1 MEPSTDRV
9 SVVVSPPR
17 IDLTLFESFDEEVER
32 TVDEILSDP
41 SVDSHFD
48 DYSHEGGA
56 GGMVDGT
63 HDNGVVAP
71 SEEQRA
77 MKRSKKRLQ
86 HRSPYFATE
95 KDVTR
100 GPVARRNITRMSS
113 AEAEGEEQEVERKS
127 EEEEEEEEEE
137 VQRPSRRNK
146 DKHQPERSPSCHI
159 TEVRKV
165 SAQQSKPET
174 HPPANADEDDDDY
187 VLETLEKTQRDR
199 LVSFITSH
207 SFVTN
212 PKYRAKR
219 KKWRRFV
226 SDLRKEAGLVKV
238 DKPTIRRL
246 ENYVKGLCRDMQKTA
261 MTEKRVS
268 IDRDD
273 EGEKSS
279 KRPKEKRRRE
289 DDQPREKAKKEELRK
304 DAEQDDHPR
313 KKAKKEES
321 RKNAEQE
328 DRPREKSKKEEP
340 GKNAEQDD
348 DSRKKAKKEESRKM
362 AKKSKKSSSS
372 TPATAAEIQNKPEP
386 EIINLDSD
394 EEPAVAPASSSSRS
408 PDINVG
414 YRPIVRRAVSRQPT
428 SESTYGD
435 VDEEP
440 EEHSKNAGSVVNDNP
455 PEAAAPATFQIYE
468 ASNEENTTSPTCGS
482 TRSSRRSTS
491 LASHSYRKEE
501 ERERRRT
508 RRRNKR
514 QKSTK
519 SKRYRD
525 SLTSQQFENK
535 GRQTPDV
542 SPEPQPLFRTPEKQ
556 LNRTALRPD
565 PDTPVMEDPY
575 WDMDF

>member
-9 SVVVSPPR
+9 SVVVPPPR

-41 SVDSHFD
+41 SVESNFD
-48 DYSHEGGA
+48 DYSHEGSA

-63 HDNGVVAP
+63 HDDGLAAAAP
-71 SEEQRA
+71 EERP
-77 MKRSKKRLQ
+77 MKRSKKRTQ

-95 KDVTR
+95 VKGIKK
-100 GPVARRNITRMSS
+100 GPVAQRNITRMSS
-113 AEAEGEEQEVERKS
+113 AEAEEV
-127 EEEEEEEEEE
+127 EEEEEEADQEEE
-137 VQRPSRRNK
+137 VQPQRRRTK
-146 DKHQPERSPSCHI
+146 DKHQPERSSSCDI
-159 TEVRKV
+159 IEVRKIP
-165 SAQQSKPET
+165 AQKPNLQT
-174 HPPANADEDDDDY
+174 QTPAGADEDDY
-187 VLETLEKTQRDR
+187 VLETLEESQRDR

-226 SDLRKEAGLVKV
+226 SDLRKEAGLANV

-261 MTEKRVS
+261 MTEREAS
-268 IDRDD
+268 TDGDGGR
-273 EGEKSS
+273 EKSL
-279 KRPKEKRRRE
+279 KRSKEKRHRE
-289 DDQPREKAKKEELRK
+289 DDHPREKAKK
-304 DAEQDDHPR
+304 DGSPR
-313 KKAKKEES
+313 KKAKK
-321 RKNAEQE
+321 
-328 DRPREKSKKEEP
+328 
-340 GKNAEQDD
+340 DD
-348 DSRKKAKKEESRKM
+348 DCRKKDKKDDSPRKKAKKDDSPKKK
-362 AKKSKKSSSS
+362 AKESKKSSSS
-372 TPATAAEIQNKPEP
+372 TPATAAEKQNKPEP
-386 EIINLDSD
+386 EIINVDSD
-394 EEPAVAPASSSSRS
+394 DEPVVVSASSSSRS

-428 SESTYGD
+428 SESAHGD

-440 EEHSKNAGSVVNDNP
+440 EEPSKHANPVMNDTP
-455 PEAAAPATFQIYE
+455 PEVAAPTAFQIYE
-468 ASNEENTTSPTCGS
+468 TSNEGNTTSPTHAS
-482 TRSSRRSTS
+482 TRSSDRSTS
-491 LASHSYRKEE
+491 LASHSRRKEE
-501 ERERRRT
+501 ERELRRT

-519 SKRYRD
+519 SKKYRD
-525 SLTSQQFENK
+525 SLTSQRSENE
-535 GRQTPDV
+535 GRQSPAV
-542 SPEPQPLFRTPEKQ
+542 SPEPQPLLRTPEKQ

>member
-48 DYSHEGGA
+48 DYSHEGSASGMMD
-56 GGMVDGT
+56 GTRDVGMV
-63 HDNGVVAP
+63 AP
-71 SEEQRA
+71 PKEQP
-77 MKRSKKRLQ
+77 MKRPKKRDQ

-95 KDVTR
+95 RKEATR
-100 GPVARRNITRMSS
+100 GSVARRNITRMSS
-113 AEAEGEEQEVERKS
+113 AEAEEEEEQEVELES
-127 EEEEEEEEEE
+127 EDEEE
-137 VQRPSRRNK
+137 VQRPRRRIK
-146 DKHQPERSPSCHI
+146 DKHQPERSSSCDI
-159 TEVRKV
+159 IEVRKV
-165 SAQQSKPET
+165 QTQT
-174 HPPANADEDDDDY
+174 PANADEDDY
-187 VLETLEKTQRDR
+187 VLETLEESQRDR

-246 ENYVKGLCRDMQKTA
+246 ENYVKGLCRDMQKAA
-261 MTEKRVS
+261 MTDKRAS
-268 IDRDD
+268 AERDG
-273 EGEKSS
+273 EGEKSA
-279 KRPKEKRRRE
+279 KRSKEKRRRE
-289 DDQPREKAKKEELRK
+289 DEHSREEVKKDGPRKS
-304 DAEQDDHPR
+304 AEPDDNPR
-313 KKAKKEES
+313 KKAKKDEP
-321 RKNAEQE
+321 RK
-328 DRPREKSKKEEP
+328 ST
-340 GKNAEQDD
+340 EQDD
-348 DSRKKAKKEESRKM
+348 NSEKKAKE
-362 AKKSKKSSSS
+362 SKKSSSS
-372 TPATAAEIQNKPEP
+372 TPATAAEKQNKPEP

-394 EEPAVAPASSSSRS
+394 DEPVVVSASSSSRS

-414 YRPIVRRAVSRQPT
+414 CRPVVRRAVSRQPT

-435 VDEEP
+435 VDGKP
-440 EEHSKNAGSVVNDNP
+440 EVHSKNTGPVINDNP
-455 PEAAAPATFQIYE
+455 RETAAPATFQIYE
-468 ASNEENTTSPTCGS
+468 ASNEENTISPTRES

-519 SKRYRD
+519 SKKYRD
-525 SLTSQQFENK
+525 SLTSQRSENE